1 MIKYCFLSASY
12 MAGNRSK
19 SYPFFPS
26 SISKP
31 YPLLKRTTNEQQTD
45 NERTRARVDPFLS
58 PPHAEACRCKSTYYL
73 GTLVGLEREIGC
85 NLEF

>member
-1 MIKYCFLSASY
+1 

-31 YPLLKRTTNEQQTD
+31 YPLLKRITNEQQTD
-45 NERTRARVDPFLS
+45 NERTRARVDPYLS
-58 PPHAEACRCKSTYYL
+58 PPHAEACRCKSTCFL
-73 GTLVGLEREIGC
+73 GIVVGLEGAIRC
-85 NLEF
+85 NSFF